1 MLTQE
6 NIGTRLLLK
15 GSPQRIRFAVR
26 SSDLS
31 APVAV
36 NVFSGDDNSPFFVS
50 MEHVDGILDD
60 TKFED
65 LEVVFGV
72 DDRIE
77 LTV

>member
-1 MLTQE
+1 M
-6 NIGTRLLLK
+6 RL
-15 GSPQRIRFAVR
+15 AVL

-36 NVFSGDDNSPFFVS
+36 NVFWGDNNSPFFVS
-50 MEHVDGILDD
+50 TQHIYSVLYG

-77 LTV
+77 LSLRRG